1 MNKYATI
8 IQKNIRRYLNNK
20 KLSSKKDNMTLDIIK
35 DLLENYIDT
44 TNLFDNINKKLS
56 KKKIRNPNFPSE
68 ISENIVKFSFF
79 KKYKIMP
86 SWDTDKGDLLVLN
99 KKIEVKG
106 FMSYGPSSFGPT
118 EKWDILYFVDCIE
131 FKNKYFKV
139 YEIKLSNKNEYW
151 NNIKINK
158 NETYYDQCLQGR
170 RPRISFDLLH
180 KQIDGHCK
188 IIFEGNINNLY

>member
-1 MNKYATI
+1 MYAII

-20 KLSSKKDNMTLDIIK
+20 FLSSKKDNMTINILEN
-35 DLLENYIDT
+35 LLKNYIDT
-44 TNLFDNINKKLS
+44 TTLFDNINKKLS

-68 ISENIVKFSFF
+68 ISENIVKFAFF

-106 FMSYGPSSFGPT
+106 FMSCGPSSFGPT
-118 EKWDILYFVDCIE
+118 EKWDILYFVDCTKY
-131 FKNKYFKV
+131 KNKYFKV
-139 YEIKLSNKNEYW
+139 YEIKLSNKNKCW

-170 RPRISFDLLH
+170 RPRISFDLLY
-180 KQIDGHCK
+180 KQIDEHCR